1 MVDLDKL
8 CMEYFQKYEFDEQQK
23 KALMEKKKRS

>member
-8 CMEYFQKYEFDEQQK
+8 CREYFQKYEIDEQQK
-23 KALMEKKKRS
+23 TALMEKKKRS